1 MSLLELKNISKSYI
15 SKVGNFQVID
25 KLNLSVG
32 HNQNIFLFGPSGC
45 GKSTLL
51 NLISGLDNSDTGEI
65 YFNGNL
71 VKNHIELLR
80 DDIGIIFQDHYLIS
94 ELNIFDNIKLK
105 SNDTTKIENILDYFE
120 MTDYKL
126 KYPNQL
132 SNGQK
137 QRVCVARSLVNS
149 PKLLIADEPTSY
161 LDKENAKLVIDLI
174 LNSSRKFNLS
184 TIIASHDISFRPL
197 FDKSYTL
204 EDRSIKECW
213 YHLEITLIILF
224 VSQI

>member
-1 MSLLELKNISKSYI
+1 MSLLELKNISKSYL
-15 SKVGNFQVID
+15 SKVGNFQVIK
-25 KLNLSVG
+25 KLNLSVD

-51 NLISGLDNSDTGEI
+51 NLISGLDSSDSGEI
-65 YFNGNL
+65 YFDGKL
-71 VKNHIELLR
+71 VKNHFDLLK

-105 SNDTTKIENILDYFE
+105 SNDSRKIEKILSYFNLS
-120 MTDYKL
+120 KFKF

-174 LNSSRKFNLS
+174 LNSSKKFNLS

-197 FDKSYTL
+197 FDKSYTI
-204 EDRSIKECW
+204 EDKSIKEC
-213 YHLEITLIILF
+213 
-224 VSQI
+224 

>member
-15 SKVGNFQVID
+15 SKVGSFQVID
-25 KLNLSVG
+25 KLNLSVE

-71 VKNHIELLR
+71 VKNHFELLK

-105 SNDTTKIENILDYFE
+105 SNDASKIENILDYFE
-120 MTDYKL
+120 MTDFKL

-137 QRVCVARSLVNS
+137 QRVCVARSLVNN

-204 EDRSIKECW
+204 DNKSIKEC
-213 YHLEITLIILF
+213 
-224 VSQI
+224 

>member
-1 MSLLELKNISKSYI
+1 MK
-15 SKVGNFQVID
+15 
-25 KLNLSVG
+25 
-32 HNQNIFLFGPSGC
+32 
-45 GKSTLL
+45 
-51 NLISGLDNSDTGEI
+51 
-65 YFNGNL
+65 
-71 VKNHIELLR
+71 

-105 SNDTTKIENILDYFE
+105 SNDTRKVEKILSYFNLSQF
-120 MTDYKL
+120 KF

-161 LDKENAKLVIDLI
+161 LDKENANLVIDLI
-174 LNSSRKFNLS
+174 LNCSKKFNLS

-197 FDKSYTL
+197 FDKSYTI
-204 EDRSIKECW
+204 EDKSIKEC
-213 YHLEITLIILF
+213 
-224 VSQI
+224 

>member
-15 SKVGNFQVID
+15 SKVGSFQVID
-25 KLNLSVG
+25 KLNLSVE

-51 NLISGLDNSDTGEI
+51 NLISGLDNLDTGEI

-71 VKNHIELLR
+71 VKNHFELLKN
-80 DDIGIIFQDHYLIS
+80 DIGIIFQDHYLIS

-120 MTDYKL
+120 MTDFKL

-137 QRVCVARSLVNS
+137 QRVCVARSLVNN

-174 LNSSRKFNLS
+174 LNSSKKFNLS

-204 EDRSIKECW
+204 DNKSIKEC
-213 YHLEITLIILF
+213 
-224 VSQI
+224 

>member
-15 SKVGNFQVID
+15 SKVGSFQVID
-25 KLNLSVG
+25 KLNLSVE

-51 NLISGLDNSDTGEI
+51 NLISGLDNLDTGEI

-71 VKNHIELLR
+71 VKNHFELLK

-105 SNDTTKIENILDYFE
+105 SNDATKIENILDYFE
-120 MTDYKL
+120 MTDFKL

-137 QRVCVARSLVNS
+137 QRVCVARSLVNN

-174 LNSSRKFNLS
+174 LNSSKKFNLS

-204 EDRSIKECW
+204 DNKSIKEC
-213 YHLEITLIILF
+213 
-224 VSQI
+224 

>member
-15 SKVGNFQVID
+15 SKVGSFQVID
-25 KLNLSVG
+25 KLNLSVE

-51 NLISGLDNSDTGEI
+51 NLISGLDNLDTGEI

-71 VKNHIELLR
+71 VKNHFELLK

-105 SNDTTKIENILDYFE
+105 SNDATKIENILDYFE
-120 MTDYKL
+120 MTDFKL

-161 LDKENAKLVIDLI
+161 LDKENARLVMDLI

-184 TIIASHDISFRPL
+184 TIIASHDISFQPL

-204 EDRSIKECW
+204 DNKTIKEC
-213 YHLEITLIILF
+213 
-224 VSQI
+224 

>member
-1 MSLLELKNISKSYI
+1 MSLLELKNISKSYL
-15 SKVGNFQVID
+15 SKIGNYQVIK
-25 KLNLSVG
+25 KLNLSVD

-51 NLISGLDNSDTGEI
+51 NLISGLDSSDSGEI
-65 YFNGNL
+65 YFDGKL
-71 VKNHIELLR
+71 VKNHFDLLK

-105 SNDTTKIENILDYFE
+105 SDDTRKVEKILSYFNLSQF
-120 MTDYKL
+120 KF

-161 LDKENAKLVIDLI
+161 LDKENANLVIDLI
-174 LNSSRKFNLS
+174 LTSSKRFNLS

-197 FDKSYTL
+197 FDKSYTI
-204 EDRSIKECW
+204 EDKSIKEC
-213 YHLEITLIILF
+213 
-224 VSQI
+224 

>member
-1 MSLLELKNISKSYI
+1 MNLLELKNISKSYI
-15 SKVGNFQVID
+15 SKVGDFQVID
-25 KLNLSVG
+25 KLNLSVKY
-32 HNQNIFLFGPSGC
+32 NQNIFLFGPSGC

-71 VKNHIELLR
+71 VKNHFELLK

-105 SNDTTKIENILDYFE
+105 SNDATKIETILDYFE
-120 MTDYKL
+120 MTDFKL

-204 EDRSIKECW
+204 DNKSIKEC
-213 YHLEITLIILF
+213 
-224 VSQI
+224 

>member
-1 MSLLELKNISKSYI
+1 MSLLELKNISKSYL
-15 SKVGNFQVID
+15 SKVGNFQVIK
-25 KLNLSVG
+25 KLNLSVD

-51 NLISGLDNSDTGEI
+51 NLISGLDSSDSGEI
-65 YFNGNL
+65 YFDGKL
-71 VKNHIELLR
+71 VKKHFDLLKE
-80 DDIGIIFQDHYLIS
+80 DIGIIFQDHYLIS

-105 SNDTTKIENILDYFE
+105 SNDTRKVEKILFYFNLSQF
-120 MTDYKL
+120 KF

-161 LDKENAKLVIDLI
+161 LDKENANLVIDLI
-174 LNSSRKFNLS
+174 LNSSKKFNLS

-197 FDKSYTL
+197 FDKSYTI
-204 EDRSIKECW
+204 EDKSIKEC
-213 YHLEITLIILF
+213 
-224 VSQI
+224 

>member
-15 SKVGNFQVID
+15 SKVGSFQVID
-25 KLNLSVG
+25 KLNLAVE

-51 NLISGLDNSDTGEI
+51 NLISGLDNSDKGEI

-71 VKNHIELLR
+71 IKNHFELLK

-105 SNDTTKIENILDYFE
+105 SNDITKIENILDYFE
-120 MTDYKL
+120 MTDFKL

-137 QRVCVARSLVNS
+137 QRVCVARSLVNN

-174 LNSSRKFNLS
+174 LNSSKKFNLS

-204 EDRSIKECW
+204 DNKSIKEC
-213 YHLEITLIILF
+213 
-224 VSQI
+224 

>member
-15 SKVGNFQVID
+15 SKVGSFQVID
-25 KLNLSVG
+25 KLNLSVE

-51 NLISGLDNSDTGEI
+51 NLISGLDNSDKGEI

-71 VKNHIELLR
+71 IKNHFELLK

-105 SNDTTKIENILDYFE
+105 SDDATKIENILDYFE
-120 MTDYKL
+120 MTDFKL

-137 QRVCVARSLVNS
+137 QRVCVARSLVNN

-174 LNSSRKFNLS
+174 LNSSKKFNLS

-204 EDRSIKECW
+204 DNKSIKEC
-213 YHLEITLIILF
+213 
-224 VSQI
+224 

>member
-1 MSLLELKNISKSYI
+1 MSLLELKNISKSYK
-15 SKVGNFQVID
+15 SKVGNFQVIN
-25 KLNLSVG
+25 KLNLSVD

-51 NLISGLDNSDTGEI
+51 NLISGLDSSDSGEI
-65 YFNGNL
+65 YFDGKL
-71 VKNHIELLR
+71 VKNHFDLLK

-105 SNDTTKIENILDYFE
+105 SNDIRKIEKILSYFNLSQF
-120 MTDYKL
+120 KF

-161 LDKENAKLVIDLI
+161 LDKENANLVIDLI
-174 LNSSRKFNLS
+174 LNSSKKFNLS

-197 FDKSYTL
+197 FDKSYTI
-204 EDRSIKECW
+204 EDKSIKEC
-213 YHLEITLIILF
+213 
-224 VSQI
+224 

>member
-1 MSLLELKNISKSYI
+1 MSLLELKNISKSYL
-15 SKVGNFQVID
+15 SKVGNFQVIR
-25 KLNLSVG
+25 KLNLSVD

-51 NLISGLDNSDTGEI
+51 NLISGLDSSDSGEI
-65 YFNGNL
+65 YFDGKL
-71 VKNHIELLR
+71 VKNHFDLLK

-105 SNDTTKIENILDYFE
+105 SNDTRKIEKILSYLNLSQF
-120 MTDYKL
+120 KF

-161 LDKENAKLVIDLI
+161 LDKENANLVIDLI
-174 LNSSRKFNLS
+174 LNSSKKFNLS

-197 FDKSYTL
+197 FDKSYTI
-204 EDRSIKECW
+204 EDKSIKEC
-213 YHLEITLIILF
+213 
-224 VSQI
+224 

>member
-15 SKVGNFQVID
+15 SKVGKFQVID
-25 KLNLSVG
+25 KLNFSLE

-51 NLISGLDNSDTGEI
+51 NLITGLDNSDTGEI

-71 VKNHIELLR
+71 VKNHFELLK

-105 SNDTTKIENILDYFE
+105 TNDTTKIENILAYFE
-120 MTDYKL
+120 MTDFKL

-137 QRVCVARSLVNS
+137 QRICVARSLVNN

-161 LDKENAKLVIDLI
+161 LDKDNAKLVMDLI
-174 LNSSRKFNLS
+174 LSSSSKFNLS

-197 FDKSYTL
+197 FDKSYTI
-204 EDRSIKECW
+204 EDKSIKEC
-213 YHLEITLIILF
+213 
-224 VSQI
+224 

>member
-15 SKVGNFQVID
+15 SKVGSFQVID
-25 KLNLSVG
+25 KLNLSVE

-71 VKNHIELLR
+71 VKNHFELLKN
-80 DDIGIIFQDHYLIS
+80 DIGIIFQDHYLIS
-94 ELNIFDNIKLK
+94 ELNVLDNIKLK
-105 SNDTTKIENILDYFE
+105 SNDITKIENILDYFE
-120 MTDYKL
+120 MSDFKL

-137 QRVCVARSLVNS
+137 QRVCVARSLVNN

-174 LNSSRKFNLS
+174 LNSSKKFNLS

-204 EDRSIKECW
+204 DNKSIKEC
-213 YHLEITLIILF
+213 
-224 VSQI
+224 

>member
-15 SKVGNFQVID
+15 SKVGSFQVID
-25 KLNLSVG
+25 KLNLTVE

-71 VKNHIELLR
+71 VKNHFELLK

-105 SNDTTKIENILDYFE
+105 SNDATKIENILDYFE
-120 MTDYKL
+120 MTDFKL

-137 QRVCVARSLVNS
+137 QRVCVARSLVNN

-161 LDKENAKLVIDLI
+161 LDKKNAKLVIDLI
-174 LNSSRKFNLS
+174 LNSSKKFNLS

-204 EDRSIKECW
+204 DNKSIKEC
-213 YHLEITLIILF
+213 
-224 VSQI
+224 

>member
-15 SKVGNFQVID
+15 SKVGNFQVIK
-25 KLNLSVG
+25 KLNLSVD

-45 GKSTLL
+45 GKSTIL
-51 NLISGLDNSDTGEI
+51 NLISGLDSSDSGEI
-65 YFNGNL
+65 YFDGKL
-71 VKNHIELLR
+71 VKNHFDLLK

-105 SNDTTKIENILDYFE
+105 SNDIKKIEKILSYFNLSQF
-120 MTDYKL
+120 KF

-161 LDKENAKLVIDLI
+161 LDKENANLVIDLI
-174 LNSSRKFNLS
+174 LNSSKKFNLS

-197 FDKSYTL
+197 FDKSYTI
-204 EDRSIKECW
+204 EDKSIKEC
-213 YHLEITLIILF
+213 
-224 VSQI
+224 